1 MPFGLIPG
9 VHSCHSEAQ
18 QETAYSKIVAL
29 ASCLL
34 SLLGVLFLT
43 TVCLTLLTVTSNTHI
58 LPRVSGTL
66 PPPHTHRGDCS
77 WHSLRGGQ
85 GDTMSSHH
93 NGAMFRD
100 LWGLIHHCH
109 GCMKTSKWVGVC
121 LRCVIGGSAERQA
134 YIWDH

>member
-9 VHSCHSEAQ
+9 VSSCHPKAH

-29 ASCLL
+29 TSCPP

-58 LPRVSGTL
+58 LPRLSGNPL
-66 PPPHTHRGDCS
+66 HKGDYS
-77 WHSLRGGQ
+77 WHRLGGGQ
-85 GDTMSSHH
+85 GDTKSSHS

-100 LWGLIHHCH
+100 LWGLIRHHRAR
-109 GCMKTSKWVGVC
+109 MKTSKGVGVC
-121 LRCVIGGSAERQA
+121 LRCGHWWVCRETGLCLGSSVS
-134 YIWDH
+134 